1 MKQHDYEPHPGQS
14 IEQAANALQARAI
27 ANNAEVTMAFNGIE
41 LSMGPDTSTQD
52 VVAMYWQLTHKQAE
66 AYRNSPEG
74 KAAAEKQKA
83 NIAAQQQKIDN
94 AMARLPMLDFNNL
107 TAVFDWLT
115 EIQDPSNHVGV
126 ETPRLEIIDAFAD
139 RGFYVNVNCGEYFD
153 AENRENAA
161 RWLIGQALSNLI
173 LVGAIHSIFNTFAA
187 DWKMKFNA

>member
-27 ANNAEVTMAFNGIE
+27 ANNTEVTMAFNGIE

-52 VVAMYWQLTHKQAE
+52 VVAMYWQLTNERAE

-94 AMARLPMLDFNNL
+94 AMARLSELDF
-107 TAVFDWLT
+107 ADQGAIMDWLSAIRNASDYKSVAT
-115 EIQDPSNHVGV
+115 PVQEIVGV
-126 ETPRLEIIDAFAD
+126 FRDHGYFP
-139 RGFYVNVNCGEYFD
+139 GVNCGTDFD
-153 AENRENAA
+153 GDDRNNFA
-161 RWLIGQALSNLI
+161 RYIIGQALANQIGRASCRER
-173 LVGAIHSIFNTFAA
+173 V
-187 DWKMKFNA
+187 